1 MGRRPREGTWVA
13 FKTSRAAWLC
23 ERLRRVGHLSLYL
36 ASPLTAQKK
45 GDSSSREHSTSLSVR
60 ESILANRR
68 PSSPK
73 VSCVPH
79 AKTPPPQ
86 HAMEPWKNVDGIENG
101 PWASFRLWGPPG
113 PDRVAGP
120 VPSSARALSRK
131 HNGRDT
137 FAVLVACRS
146 AEELWH
152 SLPDVLLYLCRPVG
166 ETSVWDRV
174 GRAQQ

>member
-79 AKTPPPQ
+79 AKTPPPTC
-86 HAMEPWKNVDGIENG
+86 HGAMEEC
-101 PWASFRLWGPPG
+101 
-113 PDRVAGP
+113 
-120 VPSSARALSRK
+120 
-131 HNGRDT
+131 GRDRKWSVGI
-137 FAVLVACRS
+137 FPPLGSSGAGSGCRS
-146 AEELWH
+146 R
-152 SLPDVLLYLCRPVG
+152 PVLCPSAQQEAQRKRHLCRPRSMQVG
-166 ETSVWDRV
+166 
-174 GRAQQ
+174 GRALALASRRATVPLQAGG